1 MHLKLLRSK
10 RWPWLGRP
18 KVHQKHPH
26 PGGVGW
32 DKMEK
37 IIGVSTLVYLYTFFL
52 VVKNSK
58 NNYIVCVVESE

>member
-32 DKMEK
+32 DKREK
-37 IIGVSTLVYLYTFFL
+37 QLVFQL
-52 VVKNSK
+52 
-58 NNYIVCVVESE
+58 